1 MLIDVDFRAGAAT
14 LELVE
19 PDDCKRF
26 HVAVHGGD
34 HAGLAEALTAAG
46 AGSLDE
52 SGDAFI
58 DIAAV
63 RRLASGRV
71 TPGWDDDFAAMLAY
85 AGTKGWLSDTGDAIR
100 AHIEWT
106 P

>member
-1 MLIDVDFRAGAAT
+1 M
-14 LELVE
+14 LELAE

-26 HVAVHGGD
+26 HVAVQGGD
-34 HAGLAEALTAAG
+34 HAGLAEALAAAG
-46 AGSLDE
+46 AGSLDG
-52 SGDAFI
+52 SGEALI

-71 TPGWDDDFAAMLAY
+71 TSGWDDDFAAMLAY
-85 AGTKGWLSDTGDAIR
+85 AGTKGWLSETGDAIR
-100 AHIEWT
+100 AHVEWI